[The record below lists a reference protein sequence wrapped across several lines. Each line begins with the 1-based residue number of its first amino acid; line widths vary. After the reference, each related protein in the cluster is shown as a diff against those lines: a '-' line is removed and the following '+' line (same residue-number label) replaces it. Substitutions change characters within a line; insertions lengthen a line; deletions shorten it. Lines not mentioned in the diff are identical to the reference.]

1 MHRSIKSSK
10 SILCL
15 LFAGQLPL
23 LLCLVFT
30 FIEARQIVKR
40 QLEITATMLLTQAD
54 HISDQAWTMNDR
66 LRQFSTRDCPEV
78 KSTLQQFGTLYPY
91 FRSIGLTQNDEI
103 YCSSAYGELPSTL
116 ERMIRRP
123 LPALHKAWWTLSL
136 AGTAGVLDRPAVL
149 FMRETP
155 DAFGTYALVDGQ
167 YLIDVMRAA
176 GDSRNYRIALQFGDG
191 YRIVSDDRRD
201 RPQGWAVHTLN
212 ASSQRYPIGISLSA
226 PPEQLLKNWYQALLT
241 FLPMAVIFSLL
252 AVTLTR
258 SWLQRRHSFGDEIYQ
273 GLKRREFSVVY
284 QPVGNLNSGEPG
296 GVEAL
301 MRWQRKDGS
310 WVRPDIFIAA
320 AEAEGLIIPLTRYL
334 LDSIVA
340 ESAHWRVAP
349 GFHLGVNVAA
359 EHLQHP
365 EFIADIR
372 RFAAG
377 VARMQPSI
385 TLELTER
392 SLIEDGTA
400 VALKLAQL
408 RSEGIRIAI
417 DDFGTGHSSM
427 AYLHTFPLDY
437 LKIDRGFVS
446 AIDAADANTPI
457 LDAIIRMAHG
467 LQLQVVAEGVE
478 DETQLRYLQQHGVAF
493 IQGYYYARP
502 MNSEAL
508 MQWLQQPGELLKPR

>member
-1 MHRSIKSSK
+1 MFW
-10 SILCL
+10 LF
-15 LFAGQLPL
+15 FAGQLPL
-23 LLCLVFT
+23 MLCLIFT

-54 HISDQAWTMNDR
+54 HISDQAWTMTDR
-66 LRQFSTRDCPEV
+66 LRQFNTRDCAAI
-78 KSTLQQFGTLYPY
+78 KSTLQEYGTLYPY
-91 FRSIGLTQNDEI
+91 FRSIGLTQDDDI
-103 YCSSAYGELPSTL
+103 YCSSAFGARPSTM

-123 LPALHKAWWTLSL
+123 LPAQHKAWWSLSL

-176 GDSRNYRIALQFGDG
+176 GASRGYRIALQFGDG
-191 YRIVSDDRRD
+191 YRIISDARPNQQ
-201 RPQGWAVHTLN
+201 PQGWATHTLN
-212 ASSQRYPIGISLSA
+212 TESQRYPIGISLSA

-258 SWLQRRHSFGDEIYQ
+258 SWLQRRHSFGDQIDQ

-284 QPVGNLNSGEPG
+284 QPVGSLTSGEPG

-310 WVRPDIFIAA
+310 WVRPDLFIAA
-320 AEAEGLIIPLTRYL
+320 AEAEGLIVPLTRYL
-334 LDSIVA
+334 LDNIVA
-340 ESAHWRVAP
+340 ESARWQVPA
-349 GFHLGVNVAA
+349 GFHLAVNVAA

-372 RFAAG
+372 RFAAQM
-377 VARMQPSI
+377 AHLQPSI

-392 SLIEDGTA
+392 SLIDDGQA

-457 LDAIIRMAHG
+457 LDAIIQMAHG

-478 DETQLRYLQQHGVAF
+478 DEIQLRYLQQHGVAY

-508 MQWLQQPGELLKPR
+508 MLWLQQPGALLKPH